1 MKKYRIKIA
10 SGGKLYKRQSDR
22 EGIETEEET
31 TEIGADE
38 KRDGAV
44 SAGRFHCLTV
54 IGQIEGHFALSP
66 HTKTTKYE
74 HVLPALVA
82 IEESSEI
89 EGLLMLLNTAGGD
102 VEAGLAIAELIASM
116 KKPVVSLILGG
127 GHSIGVPLAVSA
139 RYSFIAP
146 SATMTI
152 HPVRVNGPVV
162 GTMQTFTYFE
172 RMQERI
178 IRFVTDN
185 SRISPERFRRLMGQ
199 NGDLMSD
206 VGSLLNGDDAVKEG
220 IIDSVGGLK
229 DALAKL
235 KELCGHD
242 VHGV

>member
-1 MKKYRIKIA
+1 MKKYRINIRPQ
-10 SGGKLYKRQSDR
+10 GKLHLKLAKQ
-22 EGIETEEET
+22 EGKNTEED
-31 TEIGADE
+31 IINGASEE
-38 KRDGAV
+38 KPDGAV

-66 HTKTTKYE
+66 HTKATKYE

-82 IEESSEI
+82 IEESPDI

-127 GHSIGVPLAVSA
+127 GHSIGVPLAVAA

-162 GTMQTFTYFE
+162 GTMQTFAYFE

-185 SRISPERFRRLMGQ
+185 SKISPERFRALMSQ
-199 NGDLMSD
+199 NGDLVSD

-235 KELCGHD
+235 EELCNHD
-242 VHGV
+242 VHSI

>member
-1 MKKYRIKIA
+1 MESFDLDHNA
-10 SGGKLYKRQSDR
+10 S
-22 EGIETEEET
+22 EGEVLASEP
-31 TEIGADE
+31 
-38 KRDGAV
+38 KDGA
-44 SAGRFHCLTV
+44 APLGRFHCLTV

-82 IEESSEI
+82 IEESPTVK
-89 EGLLMLLNTAGGD
+89 GLLMLLNTAGGD

-116 KKPVVSLILGG
+116 RKPVVSLILGG

-146 SATMTI
+146 SATMTV
-152 HPVRVNGPVV
+152 HPVRLNGPIV
-162 GTMQTFTYFE
+162 GTQQTITYFE
-172 RMQERI
+172 RIQDRI
-178 IRFVTDN
+178 IRFVSDN
-185 SRISPERFRRLMGQ
+185 SKITPERYRQLMSH
-199 NGDLMSD
+199 NGDLMAD
-206 VGSLLNGDDAVKEG
+206 VGSLLNGDDAVREG

-235 KELCGHD
+235 EELCDND